1 VSTIRSLRYLGPGRV
16 QWQEAP
22 KPRLHGDGEALVE
35 PIAASRCAFARGVVR
50 GDTPFQGPFA
60 IGHEGVARV
69 VEVGDTVRR
78 VKPGDVVVVVWHISC
93 GACERCVRRL
103 PAHCCNTPP
112 GASYGLPGG
121 GHWGGLFDDLIRVP
135 FADAMLTAVPPGVDP
150 IDVVPA
156 GDSLGLAEAIMT
168 RHLQS
173 GRRRVAVLGVA
184 EHGLYQVA
192 LAVAHGAD
200 CVLYVDD
207 DAERRACAAELGARS
222 VPGPPDLRDGLFDL
236 IVDAS
241 ANESWLRRAT
251 RMLEPD
257 GMIECL
263 GGYFGDIRLAGFQ
276 LYGGGINMRFGIG
289 NNGLHVKPAI
299 DAVVSGLV
307 HPSQLYARCV
317 EWHELPD
324 AYAEEPRKLFGVR
337 PAEWSPAA
345 RLPEAH

>member
-1 VSTIRSLRYLGPGRV
+1 VSTIRSLRYVGPGRV
-16 QWQEAP
+16 QWQDAP
-22 KPRLHGDGEALVE
+22 RPSLQGDGEALVE
-35 PIAASRCAFARGVVR
+35 PVAASRCAFDRDVVR

-69 VEVGDTVRR
+69 VEVGDAVRR
-78 VKPGDVVVVVWHISC
+78 AKPGDVVVVVWHISC
-93 GACERCVRRL
+93 GACERCARQL
-103 PAHCCNTPP
+103 PAHCLNTPP

-135 FADAMLTAVPPGVDP
+135 FADAMLTPVPSGVDP

-168 RHLQS
+168 RHLEA
-173 GRRRVAVLGVA
+173 GPRRVAVLGDA

-192 LAVAHGAD
+192 FAVAHSAD
-200 CVLYVDD
+200 RVLYIDD
-207 DAERRACAAELGARS
+207 DEERRACAADLGARS
-222 VPGPPDLRDGLFDL
+222 VPGPPDQQDGPFDL

-251 RMLEPD
+251 RMLEPE
-257 GMIECL
+257 GVIECL

-276 LYGGGINMRFGIG
+276 LYGGGVNVRFGIG
-289 NNGLHVKPAI
+289 NNGVYVKPAI

-307 HPSQLYARCV
+307 HPSQLYARRADW
-317 EWHELPD
+317 EELPD
-324 AYAEEPRKLFGVR
+324 AYVEEPRKLFAVR
-337 PAEWSPAA
+337 PAG
-345 RLPEAH
+345 